1 MPDVLIL
8 RHAQSTW
15 NAEGR
20 WQGQADPP
28 LTPHGECQARMA
40 ARRLSSEEPFDLV
53 VSSDLS
59 RAVQTAALM
68 NTELGAGAPHEIESS
83 LREYDVG
90 AWSGH
95 TREEIEAKW
104 PGYLDRFSQGQL
116 DFPPGGEPRAQFDER
131 VAEAGRWVAAR
142 AQVRGS
148 QRVLVVSH
156 GGVVRSLA
164 RLAGQ
169 PETRTGHLAGYRGNI
184 TAGVLFPT
192 DTLDLLVGE
201 DDASGASL

>member
-1 MPDVLIL
+1 MPDLLIL

-28 LTPHGECQARMA
+28 LTPLGQCQARQA
-40 ARRLSSEEPFDLV
+40 ARRLSGGQPFDLV

-59 RAVQTAALM
+59 RAVETAVLI
-68 NTELGAGAPHEIESS
+68 NTELGSGARHEIEAS

-95 TREEIEAKW
+95 TRDEIEAKW
-104 PGYLDRFSQGQL
+104 PGYLSRFGQGEL
-116 DFPPGGEPRAQFDER
+116 DYPPGGESRADFDER
-131 VAEAGRWVAAR
+131 VAQAGRWVAAR
-142 AQVRGS
+142 ARAKGS
-148 QRVLVVSH
+148 KRVLVVTH

-164 RLAGQ
+164 RLAGR
-169 PETRTGHLAGYRGNI
+169 PETRTGHLAGYRGI
-184 TAGVLFPT
+184 IGTGGLSPSEPV
-192 DTLDLLVGE
+192 DLLVGE
-201 DDASGASL
+201 DDSSGLSL

>member
-1 MPDVLIL
+1 MPDLVIL

-28 LTPHGECQARMA
+28 LTDVGECQARLA
-40 ARRLSSEEPFDLV
+40 GRRLSSETPFDLV
-53 VSSDLS
+53 VSSDLG

-68 NTELGAGAPHEIESS
+68 NTELGTGAPHEIETG

-95 TREEIEAKW
+95 TREEIEAQW
-104 PGYLDRFSQGQL
+104 PGYLDRFGQGAL
-116 DFPPGGEPRAQFDER
+116 DSPPGGESRADFDER
-131 VAEAGRWVAAR
+131 VVEAGRWVAAR
-142 AQVRGS
+142 ARAS
-148 QRVLVVSH
+148 DSRRVLVVTH

-164 RLAGQ
+164 RRAGR
-169 PETRTGHLAGYRGNI
+169 PDARTGHLAGYRGFI
-184 TAGVLFPT
+184 DADGLFPAESV
-192 DTLDLLVGE
+192 DLLVG
-201 DDASGASL
+201 DDDSSGASL

>member
-1 MPDVLIL
+1 MSDLLIL

-15 NAEGR
+15 NAQGR

-28 LTPHGECQARMA
+28 LTARGECQARLA
-40 ARRLSSEEPFDLV
+40 AKRLSSEEPFDLV

-68 NTELGAGAPHEIESS
+68 NTELGSVAPHEIESS

-95 TREEIEAKW
+95 TRAEIEAKW
-104 PGYLDRFSQGQL
+104 PGYLNRFGEGQL
-116 DFPPGGEPRAQFDER
+116 DVPPGGESRADFDER

-142 AQVRGS
+142 AHAGGS
-148 QRVLVVSH
+148 RRVLVVAH

-164 RLAGQ
+164 RRAGQ
-169 PETRTGHLAGYRGNI
+169 PETRTGHLAGYRGSI
-184 TAGVLFPT
+184 GAGGLFPAEPV
-192 DTLDLLVGE
+192 DLLVGE
-201 DDASGASL
+201 DDSSGASL

>member
-1 MPDVLIL
+1 MPDLLIL

-28 LTPHGECQARMA
+28 LTARGQCQARMA
-40 ARRLSSEEPFDLV
+40 GRRLSSEEPFDLV
-53 VSSDLS
+53 VSSDLN
-59 RAVQTAALM
+59 RAIRTAALM
-68 NTELGAGAPHEIESS
+68 NTELGSGAPHEIESS

-95 TREEIEAKW
+95 TRDEIEAKW
-104 PGYLDRFSQGQL
+104 PGSLERFSQGQL
-116 DFPPGGEPRAQFDER
+116 DFPPGGESRAHFDER

-142 AQVRGS
+142 ARVNGS
-148 QRVLVVSH
+148 RRVLVVAH

-164 RLAGQ
+164 RRAGQ

-184 TAGVLFPT
+184 GADHLFPT
-192 DTLDLLVGE
+192 EPVDLLVGE
-201 DDASGASL
+201 DDTSRASL

>member
-1 MPDVLIL
+1 MPDLLIL

-28 LTPHGECQARMA
+28 LSTQGECQARLA
-40 ARRLSSEEPFDLV
+40 ARRLSSEQPFDLV

-68 NTELGAGAPHEIESS
+68 NTELGYGAPHEIEAS

-95 TREEIEAKW
+95 TRDEIEALW
-104 PGYLDRFSQGQL
+104 PGDLNRFSQGEL
-116 DFPPGGEPRAQFDER
+116 ESPPGGESRTDFDER
-131 VAEAGRWVAAR
+131 VAEAGRRVAAR
-142 AQVRGS
+142 ARASGS
-148 QRVLVVSH
+148 RRVLVVAH
-156 GGVVRSLA
+156 GGVVRSLG
-164 RLAGQ
+164 RRAGQ
-169 PETRTGHLAGYRGNI
+169 PETRTGHLAGYRGTI
-184 TAGVLFPT
+184 EAGGLFPSEPV
-192 DTLDLLVGE
+192 DLLVGA
-201 DDASGASL
+201 DDSSAASL

>member
-1 MPDVLIL
+1 MPDLLIL

-28 LTPHGECQARMA
+28 LTDRGRCQARMA
-40 ARRLSSEEPFDLV
+40 ARRLSCEEPFDLV

-68 NTELGAGAPHEIESS
+68 NTELGSGAPHEIEAS

-95 TREEIEAKW
+95 TRDEIEAKW
-104 PGYLDRFSQGQL
+104 PGYLHRFSQGEL
-116 DFPPGGEPRAQFDER
+116 DFPPGGESRAHFDER
-131 VAEAGRWVAAR
+131 ITEAGRWVAAR
-142 AQVRGS
+142 ARASGS
-148 QRVLVVSH
+148 KRVLVVAH

-169 PETRTGHLAGYRGNI
+169 PETRTGHLAGYRGSVG
-184 TAGVLFPT
+184 ADGLYPAEPV
-192 DTLDLLVGE
+192 DLLVGE
-201 DDASGASL
+201 DDSSGASL

>member
-1 MPDVLIL
+1 MPDLLIL

-15 NAEGR
+15 NADGR

-28 LTPHGECQARMA
+28 LTALGQCQARHA
-40 ARRLSSEEPFDLV
+40 ARRLSGEQPFDLV

-59 RAVQTAALM
+59 RAVETAALM
-68 NTELGAGAPHEIESS
+68 NAELGFGARHEIESS

-95 TREEIEAKW
+95 TRDEIETEW
-104 PGYLDRFSQGQL
+104 PGYLSRFSQGEL
-116 DFPPGGEPRAQFDER
+116 DYPPGGESRAGFDER
-131 VAEAGRWVAAR
+131 VAQAGRWVAAR
-142 AQVRGS
+142 ARANLS

-164 RLAGQ
+164 RQAGQ
-169 PETRTGHLAGYRGNI
+169 PETRTGHLAGYRGSI
-184 TAGVLFPT
+184 GTGGLFPT
-192 DTLDLLVGE
+192 EPVDLLVGE
-201 DDASGASL
+201 DDSSGLSL

>member
-28 LTPHGECQARMA
+28 LSARGECQARLA
-40 ARRLSSEEPFDLV
+40 ARRLTPEAPFDLV
-53 VSSDLS
+53 VSSDLN

-68 NTELGAGAPHEIESS
+68 NSELGSGAPHEMESS

-95 TREEIEAKW
+95 TRDEIDECW
-104 PGYLDRFSQGQL
+104 PGYLGRFSRGEL
-116 DFPPGGEPRAQFDER
+116 DRPPGGESRADFDER
-131 VAEAGRWVAAR
+131 VAEAGRRVAAR
-142 AQVRGS
+142 ARAIGS
-148 QRVLVVSH
+148 MRVLVVTH

-164 RLAGQ
+164 RQAGQ
-169 PETRTGHLAGYRGNI
+169 PETRTGHLAGYRGSI
-184 TAGVLFPT
+184 GAGGLFPCEPV
-192 DTLDLLVGE
+192 DLLVGE
-201 DDASGASL
+201 DDVSSASL